1 MAHVQDTYSGL
12 WYPQDPTVD
21 KINSQKMFIDNI
33 HMIEAFVLAAKQGI
47 HAPVKALADLR
58 AINTSDTT
66 LFKTGML
73 ILVQELGMFM
83 FNRLA
88 IGGNGA
94 DGNAIIA
101 PITGGGGWV
110 PTTPS
115 DIPLSGR
122 EASTVEQLDTILT
135 DALTNM
141 SSNSIKHV
149 IVNCTQPFQ
158 PFGGGVIHM
167 TIYKTN
173 NSYAVIESRV
183 YYSDP
188 NIALQFTRSR
198 YNGVWGQWYKLPYLD
213 ANGKIPVSQLPAT
226 YVSNAT
232 VVDESEVI
240 NLEVE

>member
-1 MAHVQDTYSGL
+1 MAHVQEEYSRL

-21 KINSQKMFIDNI
+21 KVNSQKMFIDNI

-47 HAPVKALADLR
+47 HTPVKALADLR

-83 FNRLA
+83 FNRSA

-122 EASTVEQLDTILT
+122 EVSTANELDIQ
-135 DALTNM
+135 LTNALNNM
-141 SSNSIKHV
+141 ASNSIKH
-149 IVNCTQPFQ
+149 IVMNCVQPFP
-158 PFGGGVIHM
+158 PFGGGIINM

-173 NSYAVIESRV
+173 NAYAVVEARV
-183 YYSDP
+183 YNSSP
-188 NIALQFTRSR
+188 NVTWQFTRSR
-198 YNGVWGQWYKLPYLD
+198 YTSIWGPWHRLPYLD
-213 ANGKIPVSQLPAT
+213 ETGKIPVEFLPAT

-232 VVDESEVI
+232 VIDESEVI